1 VLPHIGQNNKYAGTP
16 ASVALTAS
24 GHSVSIFDKGT
35 SMNLHR
41 NSLVAAAVAATLLSS
56 RLMAADA
63 VVAAEAAVA
72 SDVAD
77 SDSALSEV
85 IVTGTRTSGLKAT
98 DSPAPVQVID
108 SEQLNKTAATP
119 DLSQTLGALVPSL
132 EVANTGGDLSALTLQ
147 VALRSLSPNDTLVLI
162 NGKRRHTTSN
172 IDVAGTDNFGGG
184 AGADLNL
191 IPADAIDH
199 VEVLT
204 DGAAAQYGSDAIGG
218 VINIILKK
226 DPEGGNLQASYGGY
240 QDGGGKTDDVT
251 GNIGFQP
258 YDGSYINF
266 TGEFRNHGHTVR
278 SGAIP
283 FIAALQDGLA
293 AGQAVTTGAG
303 LQTIDLNAVNA
314 DGYPILNKISGD
326 AEYQSKL
333 ASFNSGFRLTDAV
346 EFYSFGTWG
355 QKSAAAYENYRLPHI
370 AAYTPAPIGGVA
382 QPTDYFYPY
391 GFTPEEA
398 IDENDY
404 GLTGGLRGVLAGWNW
419 DVSSTYGRDV
429 NQFYTDD
436 SVNTTAFA
444 KGVTNAV
451 TGYSSPA
458 GYSPTT
464 FYDGLFKTTQWT
476 SNLDLDHEFDVG
488 LAGPLNVALG
498 AEHRRDAFTAGA
510 GIPLSYLGGGGA
522 SFAGFSPTDAGG
534 HSRSNDAGY
543 VDLAAKVIGGLRLDI
558 AGRYEDFSDFGSA
571 RSGKFTARYDFSP
584 AFALRGTISNG
595 FRAPTVAEEYYTK
608 TSTSPTST
616 GVQLGANTPAAA
628 VFGLGQL
635 QPETS
640 VNYSLGAVFTPVP
653 ELTATLDVSHINLD
667 HRIVTSQDFYSLIAN
682 GTNSAG
688 VQQPAYGLVTSALN
702 INGNQLN
709 PAIFTDYV
717 SFFLNGVD
725 TSTDSVDLALDY
737 ATQFGEF
744 GKVDWSLNA
753 NYNHTEID
761 SVRASPQ
768 QLATLGLSVLN
779 PTGFNGLTI
788 GQPKYNIQLGGLWS
802 YQKLTVNLREVVHD
816 TTANTTTVAGNGV
829 QSLYN
834 TKSGVIPITNL
845 DIGYNVLKS
854 VTLSIGAV
862 NLFNRYPDKVP
873 EGLVAYYTKLGQSF
887 GATQYAASPI
897 GIDGGYY
904 YVKATYNF

>member
-1 VLPHIGQNNKYAGTP
+1 
-16 ASVALTAS
+16 
-24 GHSVSIFDKGT
+24 
-35 SMNLHR
+35 MNLHR
-41 NSLVAAAVAATLLSS
+41 NSLVAAAVAMALLSS
-56 RLMAADA
+56 RVMAANA
-63 VVAAEAAVA
+63 VLLADNAATTDTAVA
-72 SDVAD
+72 TDAAAAAD
-77 SDSALSEV
+77 TAASDSTLSEV

-98 DSPAPVQVID
+98 DSPAPVQVVD
-108 SEQLNKTAATP
+108 GGQLARTPATP

-191 IPADAIDH
+191 IPANAIDH

-226 DPEGGNLQASYGGY
+226 QPEGGNLQASYGGY
-240 QDGGGKTDDVT
+240 QDGGGKTDDVS

-258 YDGSYINF
+258 YDGAYINF

-278 SGAIP
+278 SEALP
-283 FIAALQDGLA
+283 FYSVLQDGLPP
-293 AGQAVTTGAG
+293 AGTYAGAG
-303 LQTIDLNAVNA
+303 LQPIDLNAVSSP
-314 DGYPILNKISGD
+314 GFPVLNRISGD
-326 AEYQSKL
+326 AQYQSKL
-333 ASFNSGFRLTDAV
+333 ASFNSGFRLSEDI

-355 QKSAAAYENYRLPHI
+355 QKAAEAYENFRLPHI
-370 AAYTPAPIGGVA
+370 ANYTPAPVGGVA
-382 QPTDYFYPY
+382 QPTQYYYPY
-391 GFTPEEA
+391 GFTPT
-398 IDENDY
+398 ENINEVDY
-404 GLTGGLRGVLAGWNW
+404 GLTGGLRGAIVGWNW

-429 NQFYTDD
+429 NQFYTEN
-436 SVNTTAFA
+436 SVNTTAY
-444 KGVTNAV
+444 KSGVSNPV
-451 TGYSSPA
+451 TGYTSPA
-458 GYSPTT
+458 GYSPST

-476 SNLDLDHEFDVG
+476 TNLDVDHEFDIG

-543 VDLAAKVIGGLRLDI
+543 IDLAAKVIGGLRLDV
-558 AGRYEDFSDFGSA
+558 AGRYENFSDFGSA
-571 RSGKFTARYDFSP
+571 KSGKFTARYDFNA

-616 GVQLGANTPAAA
+616 GVQLGADGSAAGL
-628 VFGLGQL
+628 FGLGQL

-653 ELTATLDVSHINLD
+653 DFTGTLDVSHIDLD
-667 HRIVTSQDFYSLIAN
+667 HRIVASQSFYSLIAN
-682 GTNSAG
+682 STNTAG
-688 VQQPAYGLVTSALN
+688 VQQPAYALVTAALN
-702 INGNQLN
+702 TNGNQLN
-709 PAIFTDYV
+709 PAIFTDYA

-737 ATQFGEF
+737 VTLFDSF
-744 GKVDWSLNA
+744 GKVDWTLNA
-753 NYNHTEID
+753 NYNHTQII
-761 SVRASPQ
+761 SVRQSPA
-768 QLATLGLSVLN
+768 QLASLGLSVLN
-779 PTGFNGLTI
+779 PTGFAGLTT
-788 GQPKYNIQLGGLWS
+788 GQPRYNIQFGGLWTYS
-802 YQKLTVNLREVVHD
+802 KLTVNLREVIHD
-816 TTANTTTVAGNGV
+816 STTNITTVAGNGV
-829 QSLYN
+829 QSLYD

-845 DIGYNVLKS
+845 DIGYSALNSL
-854 VTLSIGAV
+854 TLSVGAV

-873 EGLVAYYTKLGQSF
+873 AGLINYYNNLGQAF

-904 YVKATYNF
+904 YVKATYTF